1 MEHLRLHLPQLPAA
15 GEVTTFYSYKGGV
28 GRTMALANFGYL
40 LAQGRTAPVLLV
52 DWDLEAP
59 GLHYYFPGAAE
70 GPGVLDLFEAC
81 RDQLQESAGRYA
93 SDSALAEAVLD
104 ALRWEQYLVRAC
116 DDRPLWLLRA
126 GRCDGSHAER
136 AAMLDW
142 QGLFDACP
150 ALFRTFAARLARH
163 FGHVLVDA
171 RSGRADCAAIC
182 TTLLPTRLVLV
193 FAPNR
198 QSLDGLQDLVAR
210 AIGYRSCHED
220 EQRQLLV
227 YPLPS
232 RIDPADQAQCSR
244 WRRGEGA
251 ATGYQPLFE
260 DMLGQAYG
268 LPWLSLEGYFD
279 AVQLP
284 HCASLASGEPL
295 PALALEQGYHA
306 FMQWFRDGLCPWQGL
321 PPAEPAILNNHRAM
335 PLEQERAGYWRI
347 GPLPAAM

>member
-1 MEHLRLHLPQLPAA
+1 MEHLRLHLPELPAA

-28 GRTMALANFGYL
+28 GRTMALANLGHM
-40 LAQGRTAPVLLV
+40 LACRRSAPVLLV

-59 GLHYYFPGAAE
+59 GLHYYFPGAAQA
-70 GPGVLDLFEAC
+70 PGVLDLFEAC
-81 RDQLQESAGRYA
+81 RDQLQERAGRYA
-93 SDSALAEAVLD
+93 SDHALAEAVLD
-104 ALRWEQYLVRAC
+104 AVRWEQYLVRAC

-142 QGLFDACP
+142 QALFDACP

-198 QSLDGLQDLVAR
+198 QNLDGLQDLVAR
-210 AIGYRSCHED
+210 ATGYRSCHED

-227 YPLPS
+227 YPVPS
-232 RIDPADQAQCSR
+232 RIDTGDPQQCAL
-244 WRRGEGA
+244 WRRGEEGA
-251 ATGYQPLFE
+251 PGYQPLFE
-260 DMLGQAYG
+260 GMLGEAYG

-284 HCASLASGEPL
+284 QCASLASGEPL
-295 PALALEQGYHA
+295 PAAALQAGYDA
-306 FMQWFRDGLCPWQGL
+306 FMQWFRDGLCPWQRL
-321 PPAEPAILNNHRAM
+321 PSAEPAALNNHHAM
-335 PLEQERAGYWRI
+335 PLEQDRTDYW
-347 GPLPAAM
+347 PMPATM

>member
-1 MEHLRLHLPQLPAA
+1 MELLRLHLPQLPSA

-28 GRTMALANFGYL
+28 GRTMALANLGHL
-40 LAQGRTAPVLLV
+40 LAQRRTAPVLLV

-70 GPGVLDLFEAC
+70 APGVLDLFEAC
-81 RDQLQESAGRYA
+81 RDQLQERAGRYA
-93 SDSALAEAVLD
+93 TDAALAEAVFD
-104 ALRWEQYLVRAC
+104 AVRWEQYLVRAC

-142 QGLFDACP
+142 QGMFDACP

-198 QSLDGLQDLVAR
+198 QNLDGLQDLVAR
-210 AIGYRSCHED
+210 ATGYRSCHED
-220 EQRQLLV
+220 EQRPLLV
-227 YPLPS
+227 YPLAS
-232 RIDPADQAQCSR
+232 RIDVSDPARCDS
-244 WRRGEGA
+244 WRRGEG
-251 ATGYQPLFE
+251 GYQPLFE
-260 DMLGQAYG
+260 HMLAQAYG

-279 AVQLP
+279 TVQLP
-284 HCASLASGEPL
+284 HCASLAHGEPL
-295 PALALEQGYHA
+295 PAQALQQGYDA
-306 FMQWFRDGLCPWQGL
+306 FLQWFRDGLCPWQRL
-321 PPAEPAILNNHRAM
+321 PAAASSALNHHHPL
-335 PLEQERAGYWRI
+335 PLEQVRSGYW
-347 GPLPAAM
+347 PLPAAM